1 MTEPA
6 YPPSPSG
13 YYRVN
18 LMRTFPHMGFDYKPG
33 ADHTVNEELLQLMLA
48 EEGLLDGQP
57 VPA

>member
-1 MTEPA
+1 MSEPA

-18 LMRTFPHMGFDYKPG
+18 LMWSFPHMGFVYKPG

-48 EEGLLDGQP
+48 EDGLLDGQP